1 MGTRS
6 HIGFRKGNE
15 VRYIYVA
22 HDGYEHGKTLKAIG
36 REECEKIWTTI
47 GEADARGQRVWLDHL
62 LTDEA
67 FHEATNKGIQTTPRY
82 PMLAE
87 EPHWSKLYMDLHGDT
102 LSGVIKIESSRRI
115 SPLDMIE
122 MYNNEGTAWMY
133 DFDTDRV
140 VFSGNPVWTKP
151 GDIDFGSE
159 TKEEYH
165 RERVVVVF

>member
-36 REECEKIWTTI
+36 REECEKIWTAI

-62 LTDEA
+62 FTDEE
-67 FHEATNKGIQTTPRY
+67 FRKHTNGGIQTTPRS

-87 EPHWSKLYMDLHGDT
+87 EPHWSKIYMDLHGDT
-102 LSGVIKIESSRRI
+102 LSSVIKIESSRRI
-115 SPLDMIE
+115 SPLDVIE

-140 VFSGNPVWTKP
+140 VFSGNPLWAKP

-159 TKEEYH
+159 IKEEYH
-165 RERVVVVF
+165 RERVAVVF